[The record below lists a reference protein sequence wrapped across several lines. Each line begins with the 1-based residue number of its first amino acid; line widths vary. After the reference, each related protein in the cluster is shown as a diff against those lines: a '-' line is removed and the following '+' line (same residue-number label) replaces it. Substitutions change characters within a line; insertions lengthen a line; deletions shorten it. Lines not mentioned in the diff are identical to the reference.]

1 MPMTSLGTLQNVYAN
16 MEGNVLV
23 HISAPALGLSSMHW
37 AVVSWGQS
45 QLTRESVYDAKYI
58 YRCVRSSSHSSDS
71 HFLHLLTASPPMRV
85 CLIKWYVLMLPAWLD
100 MQKGQALFA
109 ASDLCL
115 RHASKRC
122 CAAVRALDT

>member
-1 MPMTSLGTLQNVYAN
+1 MQNVYAN

-58 YRCVRSSSHSSDS
+58 YRCA
-71 HFLHLLTASPPMRV
+71 LLVTLMRLTLPASTDCFSPMRL
-85 CLIKWYVLMLPAWLD
+85 CLIKVVYADAFCMAGHAKRSGAICGLD
-100 MQKGQALFA
+100 LF
-109 ASDLCL
+109 L

-122 CAAVRALDT
+122 CAAARALDT